1 MTEHPMRKAER
12 QLGRE
17 EAERILTEGEYGV
30 LCTCGTEGE
39 PYGVP
44 LSYVYREGRISF
56 HCAPAVG
63 HKVAHLEQNARVCF
77 TVVGKT
83 EVLPAHFSTKYESAI
98 AFGWAVL
105 EEEGKV
111 EALRALVRKYAPA
124 FLEEGEAYIRRAL
137 ERVAVY
143 TIHVERLTAKGR
155 R

>member
-1 MTEHPMRKAER
+1 MEYPMRKAER
-12 QLGRE
+12 QLSCG

-30 LCTCGTEGE
+30 LSTCGTDGE

-44 LSYVYREGRISF
+44 LSYVYREGCISF

-63 HKVAHLEQNARVCF
+63 HKVAHLAQNARVCF

-83 EVLPAHFSTKYESAI
+83 EILPARFSTKYESAI
-98 AFGWAVL
+98 AFGRASL
-105 EEEGKV
+105 EEENKE
-111 EALRALVRKYAPA
+111 EALRALIRKYAPA
-124 FLEEGEAYIRRAL
+124 FLEEGEAYIARAL
-137 ERVAVY
+137 ARVAVY